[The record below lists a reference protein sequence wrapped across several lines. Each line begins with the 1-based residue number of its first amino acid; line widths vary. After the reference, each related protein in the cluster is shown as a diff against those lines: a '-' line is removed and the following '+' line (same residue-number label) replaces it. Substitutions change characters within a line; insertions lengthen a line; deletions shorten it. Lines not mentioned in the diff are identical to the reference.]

1 MLILSEL
8 QRYNSCAVWLE
19 SLRSKS
25 TKYVYSIHLSL
36 FCKFH
41 NVTPDNLLELSNS
54 VGQLKTMILN
64 YIIHL
69 KKVAKNSAG
78 KPTKGELMNFIKVI
92 QGHDVVNQHLID
104 CSR

>member
-1 MLILSEL
+1 MQILAEL

-25 TKYVYSIHLSL
+25 TKNVYSIHLSL

-41 NVTPDNLLELSNS
+41 NVTPDRLLEFSSS
-54 VGQLKTMILN
+54 VGQLKTMIID
-64 YIIHL
+64 YVIHL

-78 KPTKGELMNFIKVI
+78 KPAKGEISVNSIKLYLAGVKSFFEFNEI
-92 QGHDVVNQHLID
+92 
-104 CSR
+104 